1 MISMT
6 LYSEFRREWFLWRA
20 YRVNAISS
28 LVMWGVIFPILLVTV
43 QSVAINS
50 GVNFGSV
57 QQAQSLIGFL
67 VWKLCM
73 GVLIAV
79 PAMIEEEAQTG
90 TLENVMLSTHL
101 PFRTLFF
108 CRILAR
114 SLRSLLET
122 LLLAMVL
129 LLVFRLPLAFSPAT
143 WLVTGI
149 TLAGV
154 WGVGYGIA
162 GLALLYK
169 SVSSVTGLLVNLS
182 FLISGALVPLDS
194 LGLLYLTLKLL
205 FPMTWGIEILREIVL
220 NEATLLELM
229 RAGALPGLVLQ
240 TAAVLV
246 SGLFIFERALKKARY
261 SGELGSY

>member
-1 MISMT
+1 MAMT
-6 LYSEFRREWFLWRA
+6 LYSELRREWLLWQA
-20 YRVNAISS
+20 YRVNAFSS
-28 LVMWGVIFPILLVTV
+28 LAMWGVIFPILLVTI

-50 GVNFGSV
+50 GVNFGPV

-79 PAMIEEEAQTG
+79 PAMIEEEVQTG
-90 TLENVMLSTHL
+90 TLENVLLSTHL

-122 LLLAMVL
+122 LLLALVL
-129 LLVFRLPLAFSPAT
+129 LLVFRLPLAFSPAA
-143 WLVTGI
+143 WLVAGM

-154 WGVGYGIA
+154 WGVGYGVA

-169 SVSSVTGLLVNLS
+169 SVSSVTALLASLS
-182 FLISGALVPLDS
+182 FLISGALVPLGS
-194 LGLLYLTLKLL
+194 LGFLYLALKLL
-205 FPMTWGIEILREIVL
+205 FPMTWGIEILREIIL
-220 NEATLLELM
+220 NEATLVELM
-229 RAGALPGLVLQ
+229 RMDALPGLVLQ
-240 TAAVLV
+240 TAVMLV
-246 SGLFIFERALKKARY
+246 SGLFIFEKALKKARH